1 MKKDDFLLPPEQVY
15 LCGHSLGP
23 LPKLAKFQME
33 QVLQAWGTQAVKA
46 WNTDDWIDLPYEI
59 AARIA
64 PFIGCDASDV
74 VVADSTSVNLFKVLM
89 GALKRNHQRKLILTC
104 DDNFPADSYIAQG
117 IQAMNKEITLKTVS
131 SESLLEHLNDHVAV
145 LMLTH
150 VNYRDATLSDLN
162 KITAIAHQQGILT
175 IWDLSH
181 SVGVLPL
188 DIQASNAD
196 FAVGCT
202 YKYLNG
208 GPGAPA
214 FIYAHKR
221 HQQALI
227 SPIYGWMGHDNPFAF
242 EALFQSRSVAQFIS
256 GTPYVLSLK
265 ALEGALKS
273 MEGLDLTAVRAQ
285 SLQHSMMLI
294 QALQALGLQVC
305 TPLDDTRG
313 GHVAFLHKD
322 AYELTRALIDHGI
335 VVDYR
340 KPELIRICVN
350 PLYLDTAD
358 IQQCIDTLRY
368 LLDTKIYQK
377 PHYQQ
382 TGKVT

>member
-1 MKKDDFLLPPEQVY
+1 M
-15 LCGHSLGP
+15 
-23 LPKLAKFQME
+23 
-33 QVLQAWGTQAVKA
+33 
-46 WNTDDWIDLPYEI
+46 
-59 AARIA
+59 
-64 PFIGCDASDV
+64 
-74 VVADSTSVNLFKVLM
+74 
-89 GALKRNHQRKLILTC
+89 
-104 DDNFPADSYIAQG
+104 
-117 IQAMNKEITLKTVS
+117 
-131 SESLLEHLNDHVAV
+131 
-145 LMLTH
+145 
-150 VNYRDATLSDLN
+150 
-162 KITAIAHQQGILT
+162 AHQQGILV

-181 SVGVLPL
+181 SVGALPL

-214 FIYAHKR
+214 FIYTHKR

-242 EALFQSRSVAQFIS
+242 DAIFQSRSVAQFIS

-273 MEGLDLTAVRAQ
+273 VEDLDLTAVRAQ

-313 GHVAFLHKD
+313 GHVAFLHKE
-322 AYELTRALIDHGI
+322 AYSLACALIDYGVI
-335 VVDYR
+335 VDYR
-340 KPELIRICVN
+340 KPGLIRICVN
-350 PLYLDTAD
+350 PLYLDVTD
-358 IQQCIDTLRY
+358 IQQCIDHLRH
-368 LLDTKIYQK
+368 LLDTNIYQR
-377 PHYQQ
+377 PQYQQ